1 LSLSTLDKQIRKFWE
16 LDQWAVDDNTRSAK
30 AGFAEEHFTTTHKR
44 DADGR
49 FIVKLSTRETAM
61 KRYFTVERKIHG
73 NSVFAER
80 YKEFMKEYEDLNHMV
95 PVTELQ
101 AELGSVY
108 LPHYGVIKESSTTT
122 KLRVV
127 FDASLKSS
135 NGASLNDVL
144 AVGPRLQDD
153 LTSIIVRFRFHQLVI
168 TVDISKMYK
177 KKEAPEGSLFKQSA
191 KLGAGYNQ

>member
-1 LSLSTLDKQIRKFWE
+1 
-16 LDQWAVDDNTRSAK
+16 
-30 AGFAEEHFTTTHKR
+30 
-44 DADGR
+44 
-49 FIVKLSTRETAM
+49 M
-61 KRYFTVERKIHG
+61 KRYFTLERKIHG

-80 YKEFMKEYEDLNHMV
+80 YKEFMKEYEDLSHMV
-95 PVTELQ
+95 PVTEVQ

-108 LPHYGVIKESSTTT
+108 LPHHGVIKESSTTT

-153 LTSIIVRFRFHQLVI
+153 LASIIVRFRFHQFVI
-168 TVDISKMYK
+168 TADISKMYRQILI
-177 KKEAPEGSLFKQSA
+177 APEDRKYQRIVWRDNLNNPITTFE
-191 KLGAGYNQ
+191 LNTVT